1 MSSNTK
7 HIELPKSKGKDVGIN
22 ANFSSVCYLDDT
34 EINPDYLYP
43 TPQKC
48 GKAIAEGVEKCSQK
62 LGKD

>member
-7 HIELPKSKGKDVGIN
+7 HSKLPKSKGKDVGIN

-43 TPQKC
+43 TPQISEK
-48 GKAIAEGVEKCSQK
+48 AEGGEKRSQK
-62 LGKD
+62 LSKD